1 MAGHRTFHVGCDSPA
16 ECEVDRRALTLWPGL
31 DQRALS
37 RCGHDIGR
45 VATLVERR
53 TSLPATSIRELLSYP
68 AASREE
74 AEFWFG

>member
-1 MAGHRTFHVGCDSPA
+1 M
-16 ECEVDRRALTLWPGL
+16 LWPGL

-37 RCGHDIGR
+37 RCGHDVSR